1 MARKPKNQG
10 TGAPP
15 PKHGDLLD
23 PIIEGL
29 IKRLP
34 KSGAEWPEAD
44 RRNWLAMLE
53 QAFKVVYEEPE
64 PEGPITSHPVPRPP
78 GTP

>member
-1 MARKPKNQG
+1 MARRPKANDDK
-10 TGAPP
+10 P
-15 PKHGDLLD
+15 PKGREKKLD

-29 IKRLP
+29 FARLP
-34 KSGAEWPEAD
+34 SSGAEWGTSE
-44 RRNWLAMLE
+44 RREWLAMLE

-64 PEGPITSHPVPRPP
+64 PEGPITSHPTPRPP